1 MQRSTNGK
9 ERGKKK
15 LIQRNKEAIIIKEE
29 RWFPPGEEIRGARR
43 RSTTCWSGCV
53 QGDGAVAPRALR
65 GTKKRLS
72 LRSPYG
78 EPRTDV
84 NVCGATLIAALS
96 QPRPLSRMPTH
107 PRLCNG
113 RPPLRNTG
121 PPWPFILTLSGPFV
135 QSVSRR
141 ALSAAG
147 SLWGRAW
154 FYRFRAIICRRQE
167 VVKGVRGYFSRGGAG
182 EKFPSPIDFIR

>member
-1 MQRSTNGK
+1 MVSAGGGNPGRPASVHHLLEWLCTG
-9 ERGKKK
+9 
-15 LIQRNKEAIIIKEE
+15 
-29 RWFPPGEEIRGARR
+29 RWRCG
-43 RSTTCWSGCV
+43 
-53 QGDGAVAPRALR
+53 PRALR

-113 RPPLRNTG
+113 RPPVEEYWAALAFHPHPQRSICPVRF
-121 PPWPFILTLSGPFV
+121 PPGSQRRRLSV
-135 QSVSRR
+135 
-141 ALSAAG
+141 G
-147 SLWGRAW
+147 SCLV
-154 FYRFRAIICRRQE
+154 FTPPHRFWAITCRRQE

-182 EKFPSPIDFIR
+182 EKFPFPIDFIR

>member
-1 MQRSTNGK
+1 MVSAGGGNPGCPASVHHLLEWLCTG
-9 ERGKKK
+9 
-15 LIQRNKEAIIIKEE
+15 
-29 RWFPPGEEIRGARR
+29 RWRCG
-43 RSTTCWSGCV
+43 
-53 QGDGAVAPRALR
+53 PRALR

-121 PPWPFILTLSGPFV
+121 PSWPFILTLSGPFV

-154 FYRFRAIICRRQE
+154 FYLRLIGLGLLYAGGR
-167 VVKGVRGYFSRGGAG
+167 KLSRGAG
-182 EKFPSPIDFIR
+182 IFFPGRGRGKTSVSH